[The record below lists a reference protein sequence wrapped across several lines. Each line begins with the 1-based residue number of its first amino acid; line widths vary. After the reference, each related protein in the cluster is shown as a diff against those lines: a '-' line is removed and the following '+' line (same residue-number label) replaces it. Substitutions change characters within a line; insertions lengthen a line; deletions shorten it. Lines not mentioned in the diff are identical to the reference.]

1 MCAAPNRAPSG
12 GDAGPSAPAAGGD
25 EPQGPDGLPPAE
37 HELPLYDQYAPR
49 RSKRAAVPTGRKAS
63 TTNLAAAGG
72 EYDEFDEED
81 EQAGGRAA
89 KKPAG
94 RGRGAKKQPAGRGK
108 GKAGKAGRAAK
119 GVGDDSDGEEYDS
132 QASSEGL
139 EESSEDEE
147 DGDGDGGTFATE
159 GGTETGT
166 EVGLATAEAMQL
178 DDYVPVDRVLGM
190 RVAADGVTREYC
202 IKVVD
207 KSFRDL
213 VWRTHDWLVACAPG
227 KLRGFRCRTAREGL
241 ADEGE
246 AAGPEGGVFYPTT
259 DVVSAEVV
267 PAGTFFPVSYLVIDR
282 VIAIRSS
289 KPSPSAAPS
298 VEYLCKWTGL
308 GYSHATWEAAE
319 SLTSPAD
326 RAAVERY
333 HYISKPRGPVSR
345 SQWRVPPAKQLV
357 TPPVFKPGCEL
368 RDYQRVSFDWM
379 ARNQRAKRNVILGDE
394 MGLGKTAQ
402 SVSILEHLR
411 TVGPLPGGPFLV
423 VAPLTTL
430 THWQR
435 EVHKWTHMNAVI
447 YDGSAADKTACF
459 KWDFYTDAS
468 KPSRPGAKLREWP
481 TGTHPFK
488 FDCLLI
494 TYDTLRKEAPVL
506 GTIDWQAMVLDE
518 AHRLKDVNSATSLAL
533 RTQYVCHWMLMLTGT
548 PVQNNLS
555 ELFGLLHLLDREH
568 FPSLSDFEERFC
580 PGGVVEAARMPA
592 LAAALKPYLLRRMK
606 EDVENIPEK
615 EECVVWVE
623 MTADQRAYY
632 KALHESKM
640 HVLLAANSRKNMP
653 NSRNLLME
661 LRHCCNHPF
670 LLTGIQD
677 DFTRRRVEA
686 AAAAVPPMPAPGPVE
701 LLVSASG
708 KMVLLAKLLPK
719 LKTDGHKV
727 LIFSQFKMVLN
738 LLQDLCHAM
747 GWPAERLDGDTTAA
761 ERQAGIDRFNDPDG
775 GGFVYLLSTR
785 AGGMGI
791 TLTAADTA
799 IIYDSDWN
807 PQQDLQAMARC
818 HRIGQTKSVR
828 VYRLV
833 TRGTYEEAILKAA
846 SRKFGL
852 DEALLGAPGDS
863 DGAAGGP
870 DPLADVAR
878 IESLLKHGVGAFS
891 EAAVAETQRFVA
903 EGIEDILDKRVER
916 RQVGSRKGNTF
927 STATFVAEEDGA
939 AGGMVPE
946 DALLGDGAA
955 PSGLGVVG
963 GPSSG
968 AEFWATFLPDAV
980 AREVA
985 DPHSKRKFVL
995 DGPRQRKRVDYSIKA
1010 LASAGREDDYDLG
1023 DESDSDS
1030 GGAGGAA
1037 RTPSW
1042 TPTQVLN
1049 LETFLVS
1056 FGFGS
1061 REAAVS
1067 LFQRSATVIPKE
1079 EAEEVATAL
1088 QEMLTIA
1095 VHHVTGGTS
1104 DAVATAK
1111 AAAAEEEKEKAAAAA
1126 ATAEGAGPKPLEEE
1140 DVDAELH
1147 AKLEAVAKPACAR
1160 KALSSRRVT
1169 LRMQRNG
1176 ARYALRLAERAALL
1190 ERVCP
1195 DGSTELTTF
1204 DVPGC
1209 GRAQPPAPWWGIQED
1224 RDLMRGS
1231 LRHGFTPFSPDLW
1244 KAQHRA
1250 IRLDPDL
1257 CFGAIL
1263 ARLDEQDKARKE
1275 AEAAALAQ
1283 LVGTEGAAAAATAGE
1298 AGAAAAPLPSGLPTA
1313 TPAMPPGF
1321 DDDDGEPAPV
1331 APKQKKA
1338 IKPAPPEPEPEAEAE
1353 PPAEAQQPG
1362 GEDGDVEM
1370 RGEEDGGEREGG
1382 EGGEGAPRGG
1392 RPTVRGPLAL
1402 GSTRCGSCKS
1412 CLNPKLKQACF
1423 TRRREEGGMLP
1434 SGAGSTRGPP
1444 QPGESFWPLGAVL
1457 KRRLQKLLEGLLRP
1471 ANTEPKPPRKRVR
1484 PSGASA
1490 AARKPD
1496 AGEGREAEEGEEE
1509 DEIEEDEDMGEAP
1522 GASPQ
1527 APPPPAA
1534 SGKKKRTAKE
1544 AGGGAAPAP
1553 TPPKGRKRGRSASP
1567 GARPAAEPEAAP
1579 KGKQQQQPAGKKQA
1593 TLPFVIPKKQA

>member
-1 MCAAPNRAPSG
+1 M
-12 GDAGPSAPAAGGD
+12 D
-25 EPQGPDGLPPAE
+25 
-37 HELPLYDQYAPR
+37 
-49 RSKRAAVPTGRKAS
+49 
-63 TTNLAAAGG
+63 
-72 EYDEFDEED
+72 
-81 EQAGGRAA
+81 
-89 KKPAG
+89 
-94 RGRGAKKQPAGRGK
+94 
-108 GKAGKAGRAAK
+108 
-119 GVGDDSDGEEYDS
+119 EYDS
-132 QASSEGL
+132 QASSEGE
-139 EESSEDEE
+139 EESSDASEGEE
-147 DGDGDGGTFATE
+147 GDGGDGGTAGGGGTFATD

-166 EVGLATAEAMQL
+166 EIGLVPPEALQME
-178 DDYVPVDRVLGM
+178 DYVPVDRVLGM
-190 RVAADGVTREYC
+190 RVAADGSTREYC
-202 IKVVD
+202 IKIVD
-207 KSFRDL
+207 RSFRDL
-213 VWRTHDWLVACAPG
+213 VWRTHEWLVACAPG

-246 AAGPEGGVFYPTT
+246 AAGLEGGVFYPTT
-259 DVVSAEVV
+259 DVATAEVV
-267 PAGTFFPVSYLVIDR
+267 PAGTFFPASYLVIDR
-282 VIAIRSS
+282 VIAVRSAKAS
-289 KPSPSAAPS
+289 ASAAPA

-319 SLTSPAD
+319 TLGSPAD
-326 RAAVERY
+326 RVAVERY
-333 HYISKPRGPVSR
+333 HYISRPRGPVHR
-345 SQWRVPPAKQLV
+345 TLWRVPPQRQLV
-357 TPPVFKPGCEL
+357 TPPAFKPGCEL

-379 ARNQRAKRNVILGDE
+379 ARNQRTKRNVILGDE

-411 TVGPLPGGPFLV
+411 TVGATPGGPFLV

-447 YDGSAADKTACF
+447 YDGSAADKAACF
-459 KWDFYTDAS
+459 KWDFYTDEA
-468 KPSRPGAKLREWP
+468 KPARPGAKLRPWP

-518 AHRLKDVNSATSLAL
+518 AHRLKDVNSATSVAL
-533 RTQYVCHWMLMLTGT
+533 RTQYWPEAWMLMLTGT

-555 ELFGLLHLLDREH
+555 ELFGLLHLLDRVN
-568 FPSLSDFEERFC
+568 FPSLPDFEERFC
-580 PGGVVEAARMPA
+580 PGGVVEASRMPA

-677 DFTRRRVEA
+677 DFTRRRMEA
-686 AAAAVPPMPAPGPVE
+686 AAAAVPPQQPPGPVE

-761 ERQAGIDRFNDPDG
+761 ERQAGIDRFNDPEG

-852 DEALLGAPGDS
+852 DEALLGAPGDA

-939 AGGMVPE
+939 AGGMVPD
-946 DALLGDGAA
+946 DALLGDGGAA
-955 PSGLGVVG
+955 STGPGAAG
-963 GPSSG
+963 GPSTG
-968 AEFWATFLPDAV
+968 AEFWASFLPDAV

-1010 LASAGREDDYDLG
+1010 LAATGREEDYDLG

-1030 GGAGGAA
+1030 ALAGGAA

-1061 REAAVS
+1061 REAAVA

-1088 QEMLTIA
+1088 EEMLTSA

-1147 AKLEAVAKPACAR
+1147 AKLEAVTKPACAR

-1176 ARYALRLAERAALL
+1176 ARYGLRLAERAALL
-1190 ERVCP
+1190 SRVCP
-1195 DGSTELTTF
+1195 DGSNELTEF
-1204 DVPGC
+1204 DVPTC
-1209 GRAQPPAPWWGIQED
+1209 GRAQAPAPWWGIQED

-1231 LRHGFTPFSPDLW
+1231 LRHGFTPNSPDLW

-1263 ARLDEQDKARKE
+1263 ARLDEQDKARKAE
-1275 AEAAALAQ
+1275 EAAQLAL
-1283 LVGTEGAAAAATAGE
+1283 LVGSDPAAAAAAAEG
-1298 AGAAAAPLPSGLPTA
+1298 GAPAAPQPGGLPTA

-1321 DDDDGEPAPV
+1321 DDDDGAPAPV
-1331 APKQKKA
+1331 AAPPPKQHR
-1338 IKPAPPEPEPEAEAE
+1338 APPPLPPQPEPEATPPGDAPPGDDGDAE
-1353 PPAEAQQPG
+1353 MRGG
-1362 GEDGDVEM
+1362 GEDGD
-1370 RGEEDGGEREGG
+1370 GEREGG
-1382 EGGEGAPRGG
+1382 EGAPRSG
-1392 RPTVRGPLAL
+1392 RPAVRGPLAL

-1444 QPGESFWPLGAVL
+1444 QPGEQFWPLGAVL

-1471 ANTEPKPPRKRVR
+1471 ANTEPRPPRKRQR
-1484 PSGASA
+1484 PAGAA
-1490 AARKPD
+1490 AVARKPEG
-1496 AGEGREAEEGEEE
+1496 GEAREGEEVE
-1509 DEIEEDEDMGEAP
+1509 EDDEIEEDEEMGDA
-1522 GASPQ
+1522 GASPE
-1527 APPPPAA
+1527 APQPPATA
-1534 SGKKKRTAKE
+1534 GKKKKGAKE
-1544 AGGGAAPAP
+1544 AEGGAAAASAPAP

-1567 GARPAAEPEAAP
+1567 GARPAAAEAGQSKGKQQRTEKAEAA
-1579 KGKQQQQPAGKKQA
+1579 KQQQQQPAGMKQG

>member
-1 MCAAPNRAPSG
+1 VVEEQLG
-12 GDAGPSAPAAGGD
+12 V
-25 EPQGPDGLPPAE
+25 DGLPAE

-72 EYDEFDEED
+72 EYGDEDD
-81 EQAGGRAA
+81 EQAAGRAA
-89 KKPAG
+89 KKQAGRG

-108 GKAGKAGRAAK
+108 GKAGKAGKAAK
-119 GVGDDSDGEEYDS
+119 GGDESDGEEYDS
-132 QASSEGL
+132 QASSEGE

-147 DGDGDGGTFATE
+147 DEFGGGGGGGGTMVTD

-166 EVGLATAEAMQL
+166 EVGLVSAEAMQL

-190 RVAADGVTREYC
+190 RLAGDGTTREYC

-213 VWRTHDWLVACAPG
+213 VWRTHEWLVACAPG

-246 AAGPEGGVFYPTT
+246 AEGPEGGVFYPTT
-259 DVVSAEVV
+259 DVVAAEVV
-267 PAGTFFPVSYLVIDR
+267 PAGTFFPVSYLLIDR
-282 VIAIRSS
+282 IIAVRSS
-289 KPSPSAAPS
+289 KPSPGAAAS

-308 GYSHATWEAAE
+308 GYSHATWEEAE
-319 SLTSPAD
+319 SLSSPAD
-326 RAAVERY
+326 RVAVERY

-345 SQWRVPPAKQLV
+345 NQWRVPPARQLV
-357 TPPVFKPGCEL
+357 QPPVFKPGCEL

-435 EVHKWTHMNAVI
+435 EVHKWTHMNAVV
-447 YDGSAADKTACF
+447 YDGSAADKAACF

-468 KPSRPGAKLREWP
+468 KPSRPGARLRDWP
-481 TGTHPFK
+481 SGTHPFK

-506 GTIDWQAMVLDE
+506 GTIMWQAMVLDE

-533 RTQYVCHWMLMLTGT
+533 RTQYVCGWMLMLTGT

-568 FPSLSDFEERFC
+568 FPSLPDFEERFC

-686 AAAAVPPMPAPGPVE
+686 AAAAVPPVPPPGQVE

-719 LKTDGHKV
+719 LKADGHKV

-852 DEALLGAPGDS
+852 DEALLGAPGDA

-963 GPSSG
+963 GPTSG
-968 AEFWATFLPDAV
+968 AEFWASFLPDAV

-1010 LASAGREDDYDLG
+1010 LAAAGREDDYDLG

-1030 GGAGGAA
+1030 GGAGGAV

-1042 TPTQVLN
+1042 TPTQVSN

-1088 QEMLTIA
+1088 QEMLNIA

-1126 ATAEGAGPKPLEEE
+1126 ANAEGAGPKPLEDE

-1195 DGSTELTTF
+1195 DGSTELVEF
-1204 DVPGC
+1204 DVPAC
-1209 GRAQPPAPWWGIQED
+1209 GRAQPPTPWWGLQED

-1231 LRHGFTPFSPDLW
+1231 LRHGFTPNSPDLW

-1257 CFGAIL
+1257 CFGTIL
-1263 ARLDEQDKARKE
+1263 AKLDEQDKARKE

-1283 LVGTEGAAAAATAGE
+1283 LVGPEAAT
-1298 AGAAAAPLPSGLPTA
+1298 AGAAAAPQPGSLPTA

-1331 APKQKKA
+1331 APKPKNEPQ
-1338 IKPAPPEPEPEAEAE
+1338 PPPPPPQVPEPEAEPEAK
-1353 PPAEAQQPG
+1353 AQQHV
-1362 GEDGDVEM
+1362 GEDGDAEM
-1370 RGEEDGGEREGG
+1370 PGEEGDGGEA
-1382 EGGEGAPRGG
+1382 APRTARG
-1392 RPTVRGPLAL
+1392 PTVRGPLAL

-1423 TRRREEGGMLP
+1423 TRRLEEGGMLP
-1434 SGAGSTRGPP
+1434 SGAGTTTRGPP

-1457 KRRLQKLLEGLLRP
+1457 KRRLHKLLEGLLRP
-1471 ANTEPKPPRKRVR
+1471 ANTEPRPPRKRQR
-1484 PSGASA
+1484 PSGAGA
-1490 AARKPD
+1490 AARKPE
-1496 AGEGREAEEGEEE
+1496 GEGREAEDGDEEE
-1509 DEIEEDEDMGEAP
+1509 EEIEEDEEMGEA
-1522 GASPQ
+1522 AQ

-1534 SGKKKRTAKE
+1534 SGKKKRSGKDTE
-1544 AGGGAAPAP
+1544 GGPAP
-1553 TPPKGRKRGRSASP
+1553 TPSKGRKRGRSASP
-1567 GARPAAEPEAAP
+1567 DARPAGAEPEAAP
-1579 KGKQQQQPAGKKQA
+1579 KGKQSKAEKAEASKGQAQGMKQG
-1593 TLPFVIPKKQA
+1593 TLPFVIPKKHA